1 MAVSPELRAFIQSP
15 DAVDF
20 VTRASDAFFD
30 YVRTSGE
37 VVVAQV
43 LSGRY
48 VLCYVK
54 RENFPK
60 LMDAM
65 GPGFIS
71 SAAVVLGLLDRP
83 ALEAAGVI
91 QVQNQPYLNLKGRG
105 VLLGFVDTGIDY
117 TQPVF
122 RYEDGSSKI
131 RYLFD
136 QTAEEG
142 EPPQGFVYGREY
154 TDKDIAAA
162 LASEAPYQVVPQRD
176 QAGHGTFLASVAAG
190 RSIDD
195 FIGAAPD
202 GEIIAVKLRNAKP
215 FYREKYCV
223 PPEQS
228 EAYSSSDVMVG
239 VEYILKKARE
249 LDRPVVI
256 CLGLGTNFGGH
267 DGFSV
272 FEEYLGGA
280 SIQRGVCL
288 CAAAGNEAQ
297 ENHHA
302 MGRIAEAGE
311 TRDLDIRVGEQ
322 AGDVWLSVWN
332 TVADRL
338 SLSVR
343 SPTGELVGRVP
354 ARPGVTTEVKLIL
367 ENTRIQIEYLFPV
380 EGSGSQ
386 LTVVRILG
394 ATPGIWTVTLH
405 GDIILDGSYHA
416 WLPMAGFVSPTVEF
430 LTASP
435 SYTVTVPSTAVG
447 VICCGAYNSANG
459 SIWPASSWGPAR
471 SGVQLPDLTAPGVA
485 VGGYWPY
492 GYGTLTG
499 TSAAAAV
506 LSGVCA
512 LKLQWGVVEGNDPS
526 MSTYQIRAYLIRG
539 ALRTPALSYPNEQWG
554 YGTVQLMQSFHLMRE
569 L

>member
-154 TDKDIAAA
+154 T
-162 LASEAPYQVVPQRD
+162 V
-176 QAGHGTFLASVAAG
+176 
-190 RSIDD
+190 
-195 FIGAAPD
+195 GAAPD

-256 CLGLGTNFGGH
+256 CLGLGTNFGSH

-302 MGRIAEAGE
+302 KGRIAEAGE

-506 LSGVCA
+506 LAGVCA
-512 LKLQWGVVEGNDPS
+512 LMLQWGVVEGNDPS

>member
-1 MAVSPELRAFIQSP
+1 M
-15 DAVDF
+15 
-20 VTRASDAFFD
+20 
-30 YVRTSGE
+30 
-37 VVVAQV
+37 
-43 LSGRY
+43 
-48 VLCYVK
+48 
-54 RENFPK
+54 
-60 LMDAM
+60 
-65 GPGFIS
+65 
-71 SAAVVLGLLDRP
+71 
-83 ALEAAGVI
+83 
-91 QVQNQPYLNLKGRG
+91 
-105 VLLGFVDTGIDY
+105 
-117 TQPVF
+117 
-122 RYEDGSSKI
+122 
-131 RYLFD
+131 
-136 QTAEEG
+136 
-142 EPPQGFVYGREY
+142 
-154 TDKDIAAA
+154 
-162 LASEAPYQVVPQRD
+162 
-176 QAGHGTFLASVAAG
+176 AAG

-239 VEYILKKARE
+239 VEYILKKGPGTGPA
-249 LDRPVVI
+249 VVI
-256 CLGLGTNFGGH
+256 AWGLGTNFGGH

-394 ATPGIWTVTLH
+394 ATPGSGPSPSTGTSSWTAATTP
-405 GDIILDGSYHA
+405 GCPWRGS
-416 WLPMAGFVSPTVEF
+416 SPPRW
-430 LTASP
+430 SSSPPPP
-435 SYTVTVPSTAVG
+435 SYTVTVPPPPWGSSAAGPTTAPT
-447 VICCGAYNSANG
+447 AA
-459 SIWPASSWGPAR
+459 IWPASSWGPAR

-506 LSGVCA
+506 LAGSA
-512 LKLQWGVVEGNDPS
+512 P
-526 MSTYQIRAYLIRG
+526 
-539 ALRTPALSYPNEQWG
+539 
-554 YGTVQLMQSFHLMRE
+554 
-569 L
+569 

>member
-162 LASEAPYQVVPQRD
+162 LASEDRKS
-176 QAGHGTFLASVAAG
+176 TRL
-190 RSIDD
+190 
-195 FIGAAPD
+195 
-202 GEIIAVKLRNAKP
+202 N
-215 FYREKYCV
+215 
-223 PPEQS
+223 
-228 EAYSSSDVMVG
+228 SS
-239 VEYILKKARE
+239 
-249 LDRPVVI
+249 
-256 CLGLGTNFGGH
+256 
-267 DGFSV
+267 
-272 FEEYLGGA
+272 
-280 SIQRGVCL
+280 
-288 CAAAGNEAQ
+288 
-297 ENHHA
+297 
-302 MGRIAEAGE
+302 
-311 TRDLDIRVGEQ
+311 
-322 AGDVWLSVWN
+322 
-332 TVADRL
+332 
-338 SLSVR
+338 
-343 SPTGELVGRVP
+343 
-354 ARPGVTTEVKLIL
+354 
-367 ENTRIQIEYLFPV
+367 
-380 EGSGSQ
+380 
-386 LTVVRILG
+386 
-394 ATPGIWTVTLH
+394 
-405 GDIILDGSYHA
+405 
-416 WLPMAGFVSPTVEF
+416 
-430 LTASP
+430 
-435 SYTVTVPSTAVG
+435 
-447 VICCGAYNSANG
+447 
-459 SIWPASSWGPAR
+459 
-471 SGVQLPDLTAPGVA
+471 
-485 VGGYWPY
+485 
-492 GYGTLTG
+492 
-499 TSAAAAV
+499 
-506 LSGVCA
+506 
-512 LKLQWGVVEGNDPS
+512 
-526 MSTYQIRAYLIRG
+526 
-539 ALRTPALSYPNEQWG
+539 
-554 YGTVQLMQSFHLMRE
+554 HL
-569 L
+569 